1 MENQQEENKEK
12 ENEALTSKVRL
23 KPNDRNGEFRPFVV
37 NHLSNS
43 ALKSVINGF
52 ENSKEIGLGYSTI
65 TKDKGVI
72 KPTLKKK
79 TLYLTGGALRD
90 HLKNKTFSAYDCVT
104 DASPDEIR
112 LILTSE
118 FAGLEEV
125 KPETDDIQILEKY
138 KKLPTKN
145 NKKKVFFVS
154 RWDAG
159 GEEMEFT
166 IEINGQKIHLSPF
179 TLNVKNRMLTPKKA
193 KFVTTLEEDS
203 RSRDLTMDSLYLK
216 LRKNDG
222 ENAELLDPQ
231 GGAYDLKNGLIVTVK
246 PIDKAFVADPYLP
259 FRVANLAARFAV
271 DGMMPDDINKAI
283 QELPEQEGIKRHNL
297 KKYFISS
304 VDNLDVPCD
313 LYLKNLK
320 NSKLAEKIFP
330 GLKIADIQTEV
341 PNNRL
346 IACAYFLRNN
356 LPEKVGH
363 VLTSM
368 GWSKIDVDN
377 IINLIHISHFSDNSF
392 NPELIYP
399 IFSKPISMTNSVIRD
414 FLKLLN
420 KNELYNKIFSHDFSD
435 IMKKYIER
443 DGKREINPK
452 YIRFAGRVPRTE
464 ELEEI
469 RKKLFIQLVKSMI

>member
-1 MENQQEENKEK
+1 MENKEK
-12 ENEALTSKVRL
+12 DNEALTSKVRL

-52 ENSKEIGLGYSTI
+52 ENSKEINLGYATI
-65 TKDKGVI
+65 TKDKGMV

-90 HLKNKTFSAYDCVT
+90 HLKNKTFSTYDCVS
-104 DASPDEIR
+104 DASCDETR
-112 LILTSE
+112 LILTSQ

-125 KPETDDIQILEKY
+125 KPETDDIQIQEKY
-138 KKLPTKN
+138 KKLPARN
-145 NKKKVFFVS
+145 SKKKIFYVS
-154 RWDAG
+154 RWDAE

-203 RSRDLTMDSLYLK
+203 MSRDLTMDSLYLK

-246 PIDKAFVADPYLP
+246 PIEKAFSADPYLP
-259 FRVANLAARFAV
+259 FRIANLSSRFAN
-271 DGMMPDDINKAI
+271 DGKIPDNTLKVLQD
-283 QELPEQEGIKRHNL
+283 LPEVEGIKRHNL

-304 VDNLDVPCD
+304 VENLDVPCD
-313 LYLKNLK
+313 LYLNNLRA
-320 NSKLAEKIFP
+320 SKLAEKMFP
-330 GLKIADIQTEV
+330 GLKIANIDSQI

-346 IACAYFLRNN
+346 IACAVLLRNN
-356 LPEKVGH
+356 NPEKVNH
-363 VLTSM
+363 VLASM
-368 GWSKIDVDN
+368 GWTKMDVEN
-377 IINLIHISHFSDNSF
+377 IINLIHIAQFTESSF
-392 NPELIYP
+392 NPDLIYP
-399 IFSKPISMTNSVIRD
+399 IFSKPLSMTNSVIKD
-414 FLKLLN
+414 FLKTID
-420 KNELYNKIFSHDFSD
+420 KIDLYHKIFSHDFSD
-435 IMKKYIER
+435 IMKKYIEKGGR
-443 DGKREINPK
+443 REINPK
-452 YIRFAGRVPRTE
+452 YIRFAERVPRTE
-464 ELEEI
+464 ELEDI
-469 RKKLFIQLVKSMI
+469 RKKLFAQLVKGMI